1 MRRCP
6 KCGGSASTARHGVN
20 VRMWCLLKADVR
32 LMETISEFRQWW
44 DKSGWSE
51 GVGTPLLSE
60 GKCAKAAWNAA
71 LVLALKQVV
80 KDGNPEVARDKIAA
94 LISKDE

>member
-1 MRRCP
+1 M
-6 KCGGSASTARHGVN
+6 KSV
-20 VRMWCLLKADVR
+20 
-32 LMETISEFRQWW
+32 SEFRKWW
-44 DKSGWSE
+44 DDKSGWSD

-71 LVLALKQVV
+71 LVLALKRIV
-80 KDGNPEVARDKIAA
+80 KDGNPEVASDNIAA